1 MQEAN
6 IGKSLREAQYI
17 ARLPTAK
24 LAELLGETRQAVYY
38 TRKQKSANIHKVQQL
53 ASIFGMSI
61 DEFVR
66 LGTDG

>member
-1 MQEAN
+1 M
-6 IGKSLREAQYI
+6 
-17 ARLPTAK
+17 RLPTAK

-53 ASIFGMSI
+53 ANIFEMSL

-66 LGTDG
+66 LGIDA

>member
-6 IGKSLREAQYI
+6 IGKSLQEAQYKM
-17 ARLPTAK
+17 RLSTAK
-24 LAELLGETRQAVYY
+24 LAEMLGETRQAVYY

-53 ASIFGMSI
+53 ANIFEMSL

-66 LGTDG
+66 LGIDA